1 MSDLRLTNAHRAAIK
16 AALRT
21 WAKDN
26 GVKLDSATKA
36 DLLSYAERAG
46 LDVMALVTVDD
57 AATETAAPAEA
68 RETEAPAAAHPDKA
82 AILAAWRDMDVD
94 GFHGLLDGLV
104 ARANAAP
111 QVIEVERIV
120 EVPAPAL
127 QGATIAPA
135 AKPAKVA
142 TVYSH
147 KPVSSTTVREAFGAR
162 AHSSK
167 ALGEIKMRV
176 WDYANAPAVDPHY
189 EWPRCTASL
198 IATMRAG
205 LPVMLFGPAGTG
217 KSSWAQQIAAH
228 TKRPFFTISCDNT
241 TDAVDLV
248 GGKGLDSGSTVW
260 EDGMLTAAIRV
271 PGAIILVDEPSSS
284 RAGALYVFQTV
295 LTEGKLHIKTTGET
309 VALAEGVSFVFA
321 DNTNG
326 TGDASGQYVASN
338 QLSYATRDRMGAT
351 ALIGYMPADREAKV
365 LTAKVS
371 GCSKALADLL
381 VGYATITRQQVAKGD
396 LPHAIGLRRLL
407 SWSRLLVAG
416 VPETEAAELA
426 FLNMCAP
433 EEGEALR
440 QLMVTHASPDMVR
453 AALNGTASQPT
464 AAPAPAAATA
474 FAPVQED

>member
-1 MSDLRLTNAHRAAIK
+1 MSDIRLTNAQRSTIK
-16 AALRT
+16 AALRP
-21 WAKDN
+21 WAKEN

-36 DLLSYAERAG
+36 DLLSYAEKAG
-46 LDVMALVTVDD
+46 IDVVALTTMDSSETGEAVEAVD
-57 AATETAAPAEA
+57 AV
-68 RETEAPAAAHPDKA
+68 EAPTEEHPDKVA
-82 AILAAWRDMDVD
+82 VLAAWRDMDVA
-94 GFHGLLDGLV
+94 GFNARLDDLV

-111 QVIEVERIV
+111 KVIEVERIV
-120 EVPAPAL
+120 EVAAPAL
-127 QGATIAPA
+127 QQAAAPL
-135 AKPAKVA
+135 AKVA
-142 TVYSH
+142 KAATVYTH
-147 KPVSSTTVREAFGAR
+147 KPVSSITVREAFGAK
-162 AHSSK
+162 ACSSK
-167 ALGEIKMRV
+167 ALGDIKMRV

-217 KSSWAQQIAAH
+217 KSSWAQQLAAH

-271 PGAIILVDEPSSS
+271 PGAIVLVDEPSSS

-309 VALAEGVSFVFA
+309 VAIADGVSFVFA

-351 ALIGYMPADREAKV
+351 ALIDYMPADREAKV
-365 LTAKVS
+365 LQAKVS
-371 GCSKALADLL
+371 GCSAALAELL

-453 AALNGTASQPT
+453 AALNGASQQQT
-464 AAPAPAAATA
+464 GQPAAATS
-474 FAPVQED
+474 FAPVPE